1 MKWEARLQ
9 ADFIEWEDQKSRGE
23 YRPPGEP
30 MLLTHCSNAQD
41 PMPRTDRPAILVV
54 DDDVEMTEMLCE
66 YLDPEGFVI
75 EVCHDGDTGLK
86 LALQPHWQLIVLD
99 VMLPRL
105 NGFEVLRRLRASS
118 QVPVIMLTA
127 RGDAIDRVVGL
138 QGGADDYLP
147 KPFDPQEFVA
157 RVKAILRRTA
167 PSALRPHE
175 DEDVVALADVTLDSR
190 ARTVRRGGA
199 HVELTSAEFALLRVF
214 LRAAGRVLTREELF
228 REVLDREFSVFDRSI
243 DNHVS
248 SLRKKLGARPD
259 GRERIRSVRNAGY
272 IYPLDETG
280 ADGA

>member
-1 MKWEARLQ
+1 MQ
-9 ADFIEWEDQKSRGE
+9 PHFSEWEDQGSTGE
-23 YRPPGEP
+23 FPLSGE
-30 MLLTHCSNAQD
+30 LLTFAQL
-41 PMPRTDRPAILVV
+41 PHAQVSMLRIDRPAILVV
-54 DDDVEMTEMLCE
+54 DDDVEMTEMLGE
-66 YLDPEGFVI
+66 YLEPEGFVI
-75 EVCHDGDTGLK
+75 EVCHDGDSGLK
-86 LALQPHWQLIVLD
+86 LALQPNWHLIVLD

-105 NGFEVLRRLRASS
+105 NGFEVLRRLRESS

-138 QGGADDYLP
+138 QSGADDYLP

-167 PSALRPHE
+167 PSALKPPE
-175 DEDVVALADVTLDSR
+175 MEDVVALADVTLDSR
-190 ARTVRRGGA
+190 ARTVRRAGA

-214 LRAAGRVLTREELF
+214 LRAPGRVLSREELF

-248 SLRKKLGARPD
+248 SLRKKLGPRPD

-272 IYPLDETG
+272 IYPIDESG
-280 ADGA
+280 AASA

>member
-1 MKWEARLQ
+1 MQ
-9 ADFIEWEDQKSRGE
+9 ASFSEWEDQGSRGG
-23 YRPPGEP
+23 YRLSGGRPVVSQLPQVQDS
-30 MLLTHCSNAQD
+30 MLRL
-41 PMPRTDRPAILVV
+41 DRPAILVV

-66 YLDPEGFVI
+66 YLEPEGFVI
-75 EVCHDGDTGLK
+75 EVCHDGDAGLK
-86 LALQPHWQLIVLD
+86 LALQPQWQLIVLD

-105 NGFEVLRRLRASS
+105 NGFEVLRRLRETS

-138 QGGADDYLP
+138 QSGADDYLP

-167 PSALRPHE
+167 PAALRPPE
-175 DEDVVALADVTLDSR
+175 VEDVVILADVTLDSR

-214 LRAAGRVLTREELF
+214 LRAAGRVLSREELF

-248 SLRKKLGARPD
+248 SLRKKLGPRPD
-259 GRERIRSVRNAGY
+259 GRERIRSIRNAGY
-272 IYPLDETG
+272 IYPIDEAGPAG
-280 ADGA
+280 A

>member
-1 MKWEARLQ
+1 MLRL
-9 ADFIEWEDQKSRGE
+9 
-23 YRPPGEP
+23 
-30 MLLTHCSNAQD
+30 
-41 PMPRTDRPAILVV
+41 DRPAILVV

-66 YLDPEGFVI
+66 YLEPEGFVI
-75 EVCHDGDTGLK
+75 EVCHDGDAGLK
-86 LALQPHWQLIVLD
+86 LALQPQWQLIVLD

-105 NGFEVLRRLRASS
+105 NGFEVLRRLRETS

-138 QGGADDYLP
+138 QSGADDYLP

-167 PSALRPHE
+167 PAALRPPE
-175 DEDVVALADVTLDSR
+175 VEDVVILADVTLDSR

-214 LRAAGRVLTREELF
+214 LRAAGRVLSREELF

-248 SLRKKLGARPD
+248 SLRKKLGPRPD
-259 GRERIRSVRNAGY
+259 GRERIRSIRNAGY
-272 IYPLDETG
+272 IYPIDEAGPAG
-280 ADGA
+280 A